1 MPSSLVLFT
10 TSQTPLAVRYP
21 HPRKPILNVPPLL
34 HRSLHNALDRD
45 QPSAAFVGNA
55 GGVEDVAQ
63 GTLYIP
69 NLEELVKPSP
79 LAVPNGHASPE
90 LVHDNIEL
98 TVKVHLIVSP
108 TSTPTA
114 SARADWV
121 NEALQ
126 VFRKAKRLPLPDNLL
141 IGFNGIDYRG
151 IKTATGA
158 EGSVAPDTEV
168 VPGELE
174 QEVLKVWERVF
185 AEQDKLVKEGG
196 KLGSLYAPQGLLR
209 KLTEREGGRRVKV
222 NALDTPDC
230 HHLPKD
236 YTGYARK
243 NGVELWA
250 GGGGE
255 GSDPLPS
262 AHLQNVLQE
271 FLPAIRKIV
280 PEQQAKEFSKLDS
293 LIPLRQD
300 GLKFEDVET
309 GVQVRWVLSYTV
321 LSTTRNVVEDKG
333 YIVAADLV

>member
-1 MPSSLVLFT
+1 MALANAVRGITHQTPSSYNTSLIPDSNAPSLRSLRSYPNMPPSLVLFT

-21 HPRKPILNVPPLL
+21 HPRKPILTVPPLL

-45 QPSAAFVGNA
+45 QPSAAFVVNA
-55 GGVEDVAQ
+55 GDAGGVAQ

-69 NLEELVKPSP
+69 NLEELAKPSP
-79 LAVPNGHASPE
+79 LPVANGHAAPE

-108 TSTPTA
+108 TSTSPA
-114 SARADWV
+114 SARAEWV
-121 NEALQ
+121 SEALQ

-141 IGFNGIDYRG
+141 IGFKGIDYRG

-158 EGSVAPDTEV
+158 EASVTPNTEI
-168 VPGELE
+168 VPAELE
-174 QEVLKVWERVF
+174 EEVLKVWERVF
-185 AEQDKLVKEGG
+185 AERGKLVKENG
-196 KLGSLYAPQGLLR
+196 KLGSLYAPQGLLK
-209 KLTEREGGRRVKV
+209 KLTEREGEGRVKV

-255 GSDPLPS
+255 GSGKTAL
-262 AHLQNVLQE
+262 
-271 FLPAIRKIV
+271 F
-280 PEQQAKEFSKLDS
+280 
-293 LIPLRQD
+293 
-300 GLKFEDVET
+300 
-309 GVQVRWVLSYTV
+309 
-321 LSTTRNVVEDKG
+321 
-333 YIVAADLV
+333 